1 MGQRLA
7 QARSSGFTARSSRDQ
22 AKGRRQASHAP
33 ETDSRFF
40 FCSCLGFEGS
50 EQVAKVDR
58 QRSVQATRER
68 QQHARVQRR
77 VLQLLTRE
85 RALLPI

>member
-1 MGQRLA
+1 MTSPSALKRVQSKEREGPGKRA
-7 QARSSGFTARSSRDQ
+7 PAGAR
-22 AKGRRQASHAP
+22 HAP

-40 FCSCLGFEGS
+40 FCSCFGFERS

-58 QRSVQATRER
+58 QRSVQATPER

-77 VLQLLTRE
+77 ILQLLT
-85 RALLPI
+85 